1 MGLSLWVFFIYLQS
15 FSSVDFCLTGFSGLK
30 LFSHKYF
37 QSYIFQVSDR
47 LGFLEFLALKF

>member
-1 MGLSLWVFFIYLQS
+1 MGLFFIYLQS